1 MIGRMIKGKSYIPFY
16 VKHNVVNPIFNI
28 KFLDKIKDWPKEEYT
43 IVQSGILALMGIR
56 QNSDLDVVV
65 SSKLKDQLT
74 DIPDGVEVMV
84 DRGKFKVFGCSD
96 DDDLVYNYS
105 VTIDGYN
112 FAEPRFYFSRLWPD
126 KESKIEDQKRI
137 LNFKER
143 GSYNSEPFY
152 EISDEKWG
160 IELLPQSNG
169 VLNG

>member
-1 MIGRMIKGKSYIPFY
+1 
-16 VKHNVVNPIFNI
+16 
-28 KFLDKIKDWPKEEYT
+28 
-43 IVQSGILALMGIR
+43 
-56 QNSDLDVVV
+56 
-65 SSKLKDQLT
+65 
-74 DIPDGVEVMV
+74 MV

-96 DDDLVYNYS
+96 DDDLVCNYS
-105 VTIDGYN
+105 VNIDGYN